1 MATQVQLRGGTT
13 SEHSSFTGAAREV
26 TVDTDKDVV
35 VVHDGSTAGGIPLA
49 TEANLGTT
57 TSTADAALP
66 KAGGTMTGDV
76 TFADNVYAK
85 FGTNYDLRIRHDG
98 SHSYIAEMGT
108 GNLIVQTNGA
118 DFLVENTDG
127 DNMINAISDG
137 AVELSHN
144 NVKKFETTSTG
155 VDVTGSVTC
164 DGFTSTGIDD
174 NATSTAITIDA
185 SENTTFAGRVGVG
198 TTPAAGRSIDVLGQS
213 GYDDLVQLTGV
224 GTNIGARIN
233 MTPTGTGISR
243 INATANSLALQTSGA
258 AALTLDSSQNV
269 TVNTGNLVIG
279 TSGKGID
286 FSAVSDGS
294 RSVSS
299 NILDDYEEG
308 TWTPGITFGGTFDGT
323 YDGQVGNYTKIGDL
337 VTVSCFVDLGTK
349 GTTTGAALLTGLPF
363 TTNTTALT
371 YSAPS
376 FYINTVSFAD
386 MIVGFATYNG
396 TTVIIREVTNAG
408 SASNL
413 DNTNFTDTSH
423 VIMNLSYRV

>member
-1 MATQVQLRGGTT
+1 MADKKISELTELTAPDGAEELVVNDSGVSKKITQ
-13 SEHSSFTGAAREV
+13 
-26 TVDTDKDVV
+26 
-35 VVHDGSTAGGIPLA
+35 
-49 TEANLGTT
+49 ANLFKLG
-57 TSTADAALP
+57 
-66 KAGGTMTGDV
+66 
-76 TFADNVYAK
+76 DNVKAK
-85 FGTNYDLRIRHDG
+85 FGAGDDLEIYHSTVG
-98 SHSYIAEMGT
+98 GEHSYIKETGT
-108 GNLIVQTNGA
+108 GNLRIQGSDITLQ
-118 DFLVENTDG
+118 D
-127 DNMINAISDG
+127 SDG
-137 AVELSHN
+137 NGFISCNDTGTGGTIYLKHGGSNKLA
-144 NVKKFETTSTG
+144 TTSTG

-164 DGFTSTGIDD
+164 DGLISEVE
-174 NATSTAITIDA
+174 DA
-185 SENTTFAGRVGVG
+185 SNASVTNVLTLTHLTTGSPAVGMGVSTKFIVEDDPGTATIAAIEAIITGAGNGEERGDLVFK
-198 TTPAAGRSIDVLGQS
+198 TLDTDGRSASSSEPTESMRIDRLG
-213 GYDDLVQLTGV
+213 
-224 GTNIGARIN
+224 
-233 MTPTGTGISR
+233 
-243 INATANSLALQTSGA
+243 
-258 AALTLDSSQNV
+258 NV
-269 TVNTGNLVIG
+269 TVSDGNLVIG